1 VFLGGRPARSASPEA
16 DPRGPLAA
24 ADPPAPEADTPAG
37 TPRPAS
43 AAEALD
49 RAAAAYEFGD
59 LHQMI
64 DLARLVAEGA
74 LPGNDDQRATAL
86 RLLGIGL
93 YLDGRVPGA
102 EKAFVDLIKLR
113 PRANLDASVTRPE
126 VVGFF
131 RDVRRRHG
139 PQKHL
144 VLAFLPPFGQF
155 QNDTP
160 VRGWIL
166 GGLEAATLAT
176 AATTSAVLYSWRKDH
191 DLCKGGSDTAPCDR
205 MRSINHVAV
214 AALAAT
220 WAVGVVDALLNHNNN
235 EPESMHASH
244 RPTAPPNFALTI
256 LPAGAALR
264 VSF

>member
-1 VFLGGRPARSASPEA
+1 MLLGGRPARSASPEPGA
-16 DPRGPLAA
+16 LAA
-24 ADPPAPEADTPAG
+24 AEPASPEAETPG
-37 TPRPAS
+37 RPPRPAS

-74 LPGNDDQRATAL
+74 LPGNEDQRATAL

-93 YLDGRVPGA
+93 YLDGRFEGA

-113 PRANLDASVTRPE
+113 PRTNLDPSVTRPE

-131 RDVRRRHG
+131 RDVQRRHG
-139 PQKHL
+139 PRKHL
-144 VLAFLPPFGQF
+144 VLAFLPPLGQF

-160 VRGWIL
+160 VRGWII
-166 GGLEAATLAT
+166 GGLEVATLGT
-176 AATTSAVLYSWRKDH
+176 AVTTSALLYSWHRDH
-191 DLCKGGSDTAPCDR
+191 DLCRGGDDTTSCDR
-205 MRSINHVAV
+205 MKLVNHVAV
-214 AALAAT
+214 AGLAAT
-220 WAVGVVDALLNHNNN
+220 WAIGVVDALLNHGSS
-235 EPESMHASH
+235 EPEALHA
-244 RPTAPPNFALTI
+244 RAKPRKDPEFALTI